1 MHSESRQVRGLRRE
15 EEEEEEERK
24 KFLIDAKGILYACEN
39 GRKESR

>member
-15 EEEEEEERK
+15 EEEEERK
-24 KFLIDAKGILYACEN
+24 KFPIDAKGILYACEN